1 MSIRKLIYGFGI
13 LWLPLL
19 GHSQELYVFSD
30 PASNIPA
37 RSLSAKIK
45 SHGVGADQIYGRFT
59 YRVMPQLMAG
69 VTKKMQVR
77 LSASASN
84 MHTDQLEAESIGLG
98 MKYRFLSKDGIHRH
112 FRMAA
117 FVDGSL
123 SRVPFH
129 YEEISL
135 MGDKTGIETGLIA
148 TQLWHKLAVSTTV
161 SRTEILDKSRNDG
174 QVYFPARQYQSVNYS
189 LSAGYLLFPRAYKSY
204 DQPNLNLYVEFL
216 GQRLIGTGFRYADLA
231 PALQLILNSNTKI
244 NVGKRFQLSGN
255 MQRMARQ
262 SWLISIERS
271 FLQAWR

>member
-1 MSIRKLIYGFGI
+1 MRI
-13 LWLPLL
+13 LLL
-19 GHSQELYVFSD
+19 FVCFQISLKSSAQELFVFTE
-30 PASNIPA
+30 PASNMPA
-37 RSLSAKIK
+37 K
-45 SHGVGADQIYGRFT
+45 SIGIRLMNSFMGNSDKTINYH
-59 YRVMPQLMAG
+59 VMPEVMVGVNKKLMLHG
-69 VTKKMQVR
+69 QSF
-77 LSASASN
+77 LSNRNNGLVAEGASFYA
-84 MHTDQLEAESIGLG
+84 
-98 MKYRFLSKDGIHRH
+98 KYRWLTVEDVHRH

>member
-69 VTKKMQVR
+69 ITKKMQVR

-112 FRMAA
+112 FRMAS
-117 FVDGSL
+117 FGRYSFNNSDI
-123 SRVPFH
+123 H
-129 YEEISL
+129 QDE
-135 MGDKTGIETGLIA
+135 IETVAKLIKQSKK
-148 TQLWHKLAVSTTV
+148 TKLGDLSFEYDGESFNIT
-161 SRTEILDKSRNDG
+161 LDKYTLTANIM
-174 QVYFPARQYQSVNYS
+174 N
-189 LSAGYLLFPRAYKSY
+189 
-204 DQPNLNLYVEFL
+204 
-216 GQRLIGTGFRYADLA
+216 A
-231 PALQLILNSNTKI
+231 PFTK
-244 NVGKRFQLSGN
+244 
-255 MQRMARQ
+255 
-262 SWLISIERS
+262 
-271 FLQAWR
+271 